1 MGSMLSEAEG
11 NTGVNKQENRSKDRL
26 LNKCKGKKGKKK
38 RGTRKS
44 RSRRRKKKQ
53 HLPLRGD
60 VFKRLSQKT
69 GEVRGCD
76 H

>member
-38 RGTRKS
+38 EEGPGRAGA
-44 RSRRRKKKQ
+44 
-53 HLPLRGD
+53 G
-60 VFKRLSQKT
+60 
-69 GEVRGCD
+69 GEK
-76 H
+76 